1 MILDDDW
8 RRADRR
14 ARAARPR
21 VDLAAERR
29 MREARRPL
37 RRIGVDAA
45 LMIHEDGATT
55 DEARAYLARWRLSR
69 PSRRSTRSA
78 SSPTRRGAPT

>member
-1 MILDDDW
+1 
-8 RRADRR
+8 
-14 ARAARPR
+14 
-21 VDLAAERR
+21 

-55 DEARAYLARWRLSR
+55 DEAEQYLVRWALVTPERA
-69 PSRRSTRSA
+69 PHTSA
-78 SSPTRRGAPT
+78 SSPIRRGAPT